1 MNDSRD
7 QFVVNMKPVSPVFH
21 TEETVSIGLKKGT
34 QSGNIHSTILDVYV
48 GRQSTQNFPF
58 TSLQCRLH
66 NRTGYNYFSCPK
78 QGPDFLIIEAQKIFK
93 LNSQTQQYIR
103 NLNLVLELCP
113 EKL

>member
-48 GRQSTQNFPF
+48 GRQTQNFPF
-58 TSLQCRLH
+58 IFLQ
-66 NRTGYNYFSCPK
+66 
-78 QGPDFLIIEAQKIFK
+78 FK
-93 LNSQTQQYIR
+93 LDNNFALLLKKSKNNKNWKKSI
-103 NLNLVLELCP
+103 
-113 EKL
+113 